1 MPSTKYDRSVY
12 GITPPRELK
21 DKDYAASLQCGETRN
36 TTINSRAPINLDP
49 ESISS
54 VG

>member
-1 MPSTKYDRSVY
+1 MPPTKYDKSVY
-12 GITPPRELK
+12 GTTPPRELK
-21 DKDYAASLQCGETRN
+21 DKDYAASLQCGETCN

-49 ESISS
+49 KNMSS